1 MFCRFLGFSQHAEY
15 LGIFDLSLTQMEE
28 HQINANLKVSGA
40 NERDCLTYKID
51 ALGSQTTHS
60 VCYNVTVLGSIT
72 YYDHDFDI
80 DIRRISSNY
89 NLKVDV
95 YETDLVCDYR
105 VVVFGQ

>member
-1 MFCRFLGFSQHAEY
+1 
-15 LGIFDLSLTQMEE
+15 MEE
-28 HQINANLKVSGA
+28 HQINANLKVFGA

-60 VCYNVTVLGSIT
+60 VCYNVTDLRSIT

-95 YETDLVCDYR
+95 YQTELICDPRATLVYGRWYCGR
-105 VVVFGQ
+105 FVFGLK